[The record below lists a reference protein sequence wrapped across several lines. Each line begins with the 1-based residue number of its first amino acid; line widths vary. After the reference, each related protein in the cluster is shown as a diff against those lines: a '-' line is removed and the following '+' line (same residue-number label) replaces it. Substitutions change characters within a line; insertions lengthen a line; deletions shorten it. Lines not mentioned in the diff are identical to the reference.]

1 MNESNQDD
9 RQPDFDSNYLEITNK
24 HSSLERERK
33 ELEDDVHRYQD
44 EIRSYVSREDKY
56 DIYQQFVESADIDS
70 YVKNLHSISSDEVRG
85 LNSNNTILKDI
96 PTYRSIVILIAKD
109 KTKEVEVGIGV
120 FHKEYH
126 ESLYICD
133 YVVAHN
139 MRNFLN
145 LVFNF
150 SRYIFKLDS
159 FTNKIE
165 YYFNLSQLEDEISII
180 NFI

>member
-1 MNESNQDD
+1 MES
-9 RQPDFDSNYLEITNK
+9 SN
-24 HSSLERERK
+24 
-33 ELEDDVHRYQD
+33 V
-44 EIRSYVSREDKY
+44 
-56 DIYQQFVESADIDS
+56 DS
-70 YVKNLHSISSDEVRG
+70 YIKNIYSISSDEVRG
-85 LNSNNTILKDI
+85 LNSNNTIFKDI
-96 PTYRSIVILIAKD
+96 PTYKSIVILIAKD
-109 KTKEVEVGIGV
+109 RTKEVEVGIGV

-150 SRYIFKLDS
+150 SRYVFKLDS

-165 YYFNLSQLEDEISII
+165 YYFNLNKLEDEISLIH
-180 NFI
+180 FIEFE